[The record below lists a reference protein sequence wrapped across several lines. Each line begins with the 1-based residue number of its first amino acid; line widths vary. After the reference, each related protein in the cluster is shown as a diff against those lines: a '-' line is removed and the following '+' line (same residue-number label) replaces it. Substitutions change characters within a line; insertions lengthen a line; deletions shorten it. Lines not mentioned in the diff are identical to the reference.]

1 MRERQDDLENRSRR
15 NNLLFYGLD
24 DTAGETW
31 AESEERILTF
41 CSEKLSVDASVTS
54 IERAHRLGRF
64 SQQNNRPIIVK
75 YVSFKEKQRVLAA
88 ARKLKGTDYSIS
100 EDYSEKVRLERKKLL
115 QFARERGG
123 DFKLNFNKLK
133 IGTQVFRYDAASDSV
148 KCNVR

>member
-1 MRERQDDLENRSRR
+1 M
-15 NNLLFYGLD
+15 
-24 DTAGETW
+24 
-31 AESEERILTF
+31 
-41 CSEKLSVDASVTS
+41 
-54 IERAHRLGRF
+54 
-64 SQQNNRPIIVK
+64 K